1 MSENTGYISVPWKQH
16 RLGARYNRPFPSISQ
31 PECIGVCSINA
42 SREFVDDAS
51 CASYLAGQ
59 PWPPLPFDLN
69 GGIEDVIRK
78 PVEKG
83 KRDLE
88 NMLLYIKHHQKEL
101 LRQGSSD
108 AGYLRLDSDFVTLR
122 GILRQIMC
130 LQYDNRTFR
139 VKATLLNG
147 SIYMCKEETLEQQ
160 VENANMTKAQRDMCS
175 WGFKFEQYLTS
186 AQAQGKPV
194 TNVPVNEAEEFM
206 GVFHSNLA
214 GISML
219 YGAELD
225 CVDSMEP
232 VDFKDRKVLESLK
245 FVELKTS
252 ALNMNKYQT
261 RSFNSFKSANW
272 WSQSFLV
279 DITTLYVG
287 LRDTK
292 GMMHKIEKIDVPT
305 LTRNKPWSPSAM
317 FWYLEQFLHNLK
329 KLLLT
334 INDPF
339 AVVQVTFSDKRANYE
354 VLRGAEH
361 QILPDWYRDLL
372 KTRT

>member
-1 MSENTGYISVPWKQH
+1 MAENAGFISVPWGQH
-16 RLGARYNRPFPSISQ
+16 KLGAMYNTPFPSISR
-31 PECIGVCSINA
+31 PKCIGVCSINA

-78 PVEKG
+78 PVENG

-88 NMLLYIKHHQKEL
+88 IMLTYIKQHQKEL
-101 LRQGSSD
+101 LRQSSSD
-108 AGYLRLDSDFVTLR
+108 AGNLCLDSDFVTLR

-130 LQYDNRTFR
+130 LQYDNRSFR

-147 SIYMCKEETLEQQ
+147 NVYMCKEETPEQQ
-160 VENANMTKAQRDMCS
+160 LENANMSRAQRVMCS

-206 GVFHSNLA
+206 GVYRTNLA
-214 GISML
+214 GILML

-225 CVDSMEP
+225 CVDSKEP
-232 VDFKDRKVLESLK
+232 VDFKDCRVLDSLK

-252 ALNMNKYQT
+252 VFNMNPHQIRTFK
-261 RSFNSFKSANW
+261 SFKSANW

-279 DITTLYVG
+279 GITTLYVG

-292 GMMHKIEKIDVPT
+292 GMLQRIDEIDVAT
-305 LTRNKPWSPSAM
+305 LARNKPWSASAM
-317 FWYLEQFLHNLK
+317 AWYLEQFLRNLK
-329 KLLLT
+329 KLLVN

-339 AVVQVTFSDKRANYE
+339 AVVQVTFLNKHASYV
-354 VLRGAEH
+354 VLRGPEH
-361 QILPDWYRDLL
+361 QILPNWYRDLL
-372 KTRT
+372 KTRS